1 MDAPPTP
8 DKNKHFEFNQFD
20 KKIEKEIK
28 GQTDIYTLQIGKY
41 KNIDNLVI
49 KIIPEKLKNLCFYLF
64 NANMAELI
72 VLSDIFK
79 YFQTIDDIIIEFEK
93 ISFEVEERNDELF
106 LIFFMFKI
114 SGDKKKIEFG
124 LKKII
129 ESSDNLIKYINLLSN
144 KIKELN
150 TTIFNSQSNEQIINF
165 QISQLKQE
173 NITLKTNAFNLSN
186 EKNNY
191 IIRCNQLQELLQ
203 NENNKYTKL
212 ENNYNQLK
220 NENMKLKEF
229 IQNEKNRYNELE
241 SICNQQ
247 KNEYMKLK
255 ELIQKENKRNNE
267 LESICI
273 QQKNENMKLKELIQK
288 ENKRN
293 NELESICIQQKN
305 EYMKLKELIQKENKR
320 NNELDNKYME
330 LKKKYELL
338 KEESQIGFK
347 ADASNILS
355 SPNKFKFITNYI
367 KIKQPSFNFNEIKL
381 LYRGSIQGDRT
392 KTCHQFCDNKQD
404 ILIFIK
410 TEKGNIFGGYSKI
423 GFKTSNKA
431 TYLMDNDCFLFSVNY
446 EKIFPC
452 IENKS
457 HISHISDVCGLCFTG
472 SLCFFDNFMTS
483 NDNCIY
489 KTIQQFFNRLDE
501 PFEMNG
507 GKSNFRCKELEVYQ
521 LIQNKA

>member
-79 YFQTIDDIIIEFEK
+79 YFKTIDDVIIEFEK

-114 SGDKKKIEFG
+114 SGEKKKIEFG

-129 ESSDNLIKYINLLSN
+129 ESSDNLIKYINFLSN

-173 NITLKTNAFNLSN
+173 NITLKTNALNLTN

-191 IIRCNQLQELLQ
+191 INRCNQLQELLQ

-212 ENNYNQLK
+212 KNNYNQLK
-220 NENMKLKEF
+220 NENKKLKEF
-229 IQNEKNRYNELE
+229 IQNENNRYNELE

-255 ELIQKENKRNNE
+255 EFIQNENNRYNE
-267 LESICI
+267 LEIICN
-273 QQKNENMKLKELIQK
+273 QQKNEYKKLQELIQK
-288 ENKRN
+288 ENKR
-293 NELESICIQQKN
+293 
-305 EYMKLKELIQKENKR
+305 Y
-320 NNELDNKYME
+320 NELDNKYME

-452 IENKS
+452 IENKN

>member
-72 VLSDIFK
+72 VSSDIFK
-79 YFQTIDDIIIEFEK
+79 YFKTIDDVIIEFEK

-114 SGDKKKIEFG
+114 SGEKKKIEFG

-212 ENNYNQLK
+212 ENNYNQL
-220 NENMKLKEF
+220 
-229 IQNEKNRYNELE
+229 
-241 SICNQQ
+241 
-247 KNEYMKLK
+247 
-255 ELIQKENKRNNE
+255 
-267 LESICI
+267 
-273 QQKNENMKLKELIQK
+273 KNENMKLKELIQK

-452 IENKS
+452 IENKC

>member
-8 DKNKHFEFNQFD
+8 DKNKHFEDNQFD

-72 VLSDIFK
+72 VSSDIFK
-79 YFQTIDDIIIEFEK
+79 YFKTIDDVIIEFEK
-93 ISFEVEERNDELF
+93 ISFEVEEKNDELF
-106 LIFFMFKI
+106 LIFFMFKL
-114 SGDKKKIEFG
+114 SGEKITIELSFKKMV
-124 LKKII
+124 
-129 ESSDNLIKYINLLSN
+129 ESSDNLIKYINFLSN

-173 NITLKTNAFNLSN
+173 NITLKTNALNLTN

-229 IQNEKNRYNELE
+229 IQNENNRYNELE
-241 SICNQQ
+241 SICN
-247 KNEYMKLK
+247 
-255 ELIQKENKRNNE
+255 
-267 LESICI
+267 
-273 QQKNENMKLKELIQK
+273 
-288 ENKRN
+288 
-293 NELESICIQQKN
+293 QQKN

-452 IENKS
+452 IENKC

-489 KTIQQFFNRLDE
+489 KTIQQFFNRLDD

-507 GKSNFRCKELEVYQ
+507 GKKEFIIKELEVYQ
-521 LIQNKA
+521 LL

>member
-1 MDAPPTP
+1 
-8 DKNKHFEFNQFD
+8 
-20 KKIEKEIK
+20 
-28 GQTDIYTLQIGKY
+28 
-41 KNIDNLVI
+41 
-49 KIIPEKLKNLCFYLF
+49 
-64 NANMAELI
+64 MAELI
-72 VLSDIFK
+72 ALSDIFK
-79 YFQTIDDIIIEFEK
+79 YFKTIDDVIIEFEK

-114 SGDKKKIEFG
+114 SGEKKKIELSF
-124 LKKII
+124 KKMV
-129 ESSDNLIKYINLLSN
+129 ESSDNLIKYINFLSN

-173 NITLKTNAFNLSN
+173 NITLKTNALNLTN

-203 NENNKYTKL
+203 NENNKYTVL

-229 IQNEKNRYNELE
+229 IQNESNRYNELE

-247 KNEYMKLK
+247 KKEYMKLQ
-255 ELIQKENKRNNE
+255 ELIQKENKR
-267 LESICI
+267 
-273 QQKNENMKLKELIQK
+273 
-288 ENKRN
+288 
-293 NELESICIQQKN
+293 
-305 EYMKLKELIQKENKR
+305 Y
-320 NNELDNKYME
+320 NELDNKYME

-452 IENKS
+452 IENKC

>member
-49 KIIPEKLKNLCFYLF
+49 KIIPEKLKNLWFYLF

-72 VLSDIFK
+72 VSSDIFK
-79 YFQTIDDIIIEFEK
+79 YFKTIDDVIIEFEK

-106 LIFFMFKI
+106 LVFFMFKI
-114 SGDKKKIEFG
+114 SGEKMKIELSF
-124 LKKII
+124 KKMV

-173 NITLKTNAFNLSN
+173 NITLKTNALNLTN

-229 IQNEKNRYNELE
+229 IQNENNRY
-241 SICNQQ
+241 
-247 KNEYMKLK
+247 
-255 ELIQKENKRNNE
+255 
-267 LESICI
+267 
-273 QQKNENMKLKELIQK
+273 
-288 ENKRN
+288 
-293 NELESICIQQKN
+293 
-305 EYMKLKELIQKENKR
+305 
-320 NNELDNKYME
+320 NELDNKYME

-452 IENKS
+452 IENKC

>member
-49 KIIPEKLKNLCFYLF
+49 KIIPEKLKNLWFYLF

-72 VLSDIFK
+72 VSSDIFK
-79 YFQTIDDIIIEFEK
+79 YFKTIDDVIIEFEK

-106 LIFFMFKI
+106 LVFFMFKI
-114 SGDKKKIEFG
+114 SGEKMKIEFG
-124 LKKII
+124 FKKMI

-150 TTIFNSQSNEQIINF
+150 TTIFNSQNNEQIINF

-173 NITLKTNAFNLSN
+173 NITLKTNALNLSN

-229 IQNEKNRYNELE
+229 IQIENNRY
-241 SICNQQ
+241 
-247 KNEYMKLK
+247 
-255 ELIQKENKRNNE
+255 
-267 LESICI
+267 
-273 QQKNENMKLKELIQK
+273 
-288 ENKRN
+288 
-293 NELESICIQQKN
+293 
-305 EYMKLKELIQKENKR
+305 
-320 NNELDNKYME
+320 NELDNKYME
-330 LKKKYELL
+330 LKKKYELQ

-452 IENKS
+452 IENKC

-489 KTIQQFFNRLDE
+489 KTILQFFNRLDE

-521 LIQNKA
+521 LIQNTA

>member
-1 MDAPPTP
+1 
-8 DKNKHFEFNQFD
+8 
-20 KKIEKEIK
+20 
-28 GQTDIYTLQIGKY
+28 
-41 KNIDNLVI
+41 
-49 KIIPEKLKNLCFYLF
+49 
-64 NANMAELI
+64 MAELI
-72 VLSDIFK
+72 VSSDIFK
-79 YFQTIDDIIIEFEK
+79 YFKTIDDVIIEFEK
-93 ISFEVEERNDELF
+93 ISFEVEEKNDELF
-106 LIFFMFKI
+106 LILFMFKI
-114 SGDKKKIEFG
+114 SGEKIKIELSF
-124 LKKII
+124 KKMV

-173 NITLKTNAFNLSN
+173 NITLKTNALNLTN

-229 IQNEKNRYNELE
+229 ILNENNRYNELE

-255 ELIQKENKRNNE
+255 ELIQKENKR
-267 LESICI
+267 
-273 QQKNENMKLKELIQK
+273 
-288 ENKRN
+288 
-293 NELESICIQQKN
+293 
-305 EYMKLKELIQKENKR
+305 Y
-320 NNELDNKYME
+320 NELDNKYME

-452 IENKS
+452 IENKC

>member
-64 NANMAELI
+64 NANMPELI
-72 VLSDIFK
+72 ALSDIFK
-79 YFQTIDDIIIEFEK
+79 YFKTIDDVIIEF
-93 ISFEVEERNDELF
+93 
-106 LIFFMFKI
+106 FFMFKI
-114 SGDKKKIEFG
+114 SGEKIKIELSF
-124 LKKII
+124 KKTV

-173 NITLKTNAFNLSN
+173 NITLKTNALNLSN

-229 IQNEKNRYNELE
+229 IINENNRYNELE

-255 ELIQKENKRNNE
+255 ELIQKE
-267 LESICI
+267 IYGI
-273 QQKNENMKLKELIQK
+273 
-288 ENKRN
+288 
-293 NELESICIQQKN
+293 
-305 EYMKLKELIQKENKR
+305 
-320 NNELDNKYME
+320 
-330 LKKKYELL
+330 KKK
-338 KEESQIGFK
+338 
-347 ADASNILS
+347 NM
-355 SPNKFKFITNYI
+355 NY
-367 KIKQPSFNFNEIKL
+367 
-381 LYRGSIQGDRT
+381 
-392 KTCHQFCDNKQD
+392 
-404 ILIFIK
+404 
-410 TEKGNIFGGYSKI
+410 
-423 GFKTSNKA
+423 
-431 TYLMDNDCFLFSVNY
+431 
-446 EKIFPC
+446 
-452 IENKS
+452 
-457 HISHISDVCGLCFTG
+457 
-472 SLCFFDNFMTS
+472 
-483 NDNCIY
+483 
-489 KTIQQFFNRLDE
+489 
-501 PFEMNG
+501 
-507 GKSNFRCKELEVYQ
+507 
-521 LIQNKA
+521 

>member
-64 NANMAELI
+64 NANLSELI
-72 VLSDIFK
+72 AVSDIFK
-79 YFQTIDDIIIEFEK
+79 YFKTIDDIIIEFEK
-93 ISFEVEERNDELF
+93 ISFEVEERNNELF
-106 LIFFMFKI
+106 LIFFMFKLSGEKKTIEI
-114 SGDKKKIEFG
+114 SFKKM
-124 LKKII
+124 I
-129 ESSDNLIKYINLLSN
+129 ESSDNLIKYINFLSN

-173 NITLKTNAFNLSN
+173 NITLKTNALNLSN
-186 EKNNY
+186 ENNNY

-229 IQNEKNRYNELE
+229 IQNENNRYNELE
-241 SICNQQ
+241 SIFN
-247 KNEYMKLK
+247 
-255 ELIQKENKRNNE
+255 
-267 LESICI
+267 
-273 QQKNENMKLKELIQK
+273 
-288 ENKRN
+288 
-293 NELESICIQQKN
+293 QQKN

-392 KTCHQFCDNKQD
+392 KTCHQFCDDKQD

-452 IENKS
+452 IENKN

-521 LIQNKA
+521 LI

>member
-72 VLSDIFK
+72 VSSDIFK
-79 YFQTIDDIIIEFEK
+79 YFKTIDDVIIEFEK

-106 LIFFMFKI
+106 LIFIMFKL
-114 SGDKKKIEFG
+114 SGEKIAIEFSF
-124 LKKII
+124 KKMI

-173 NITLKTNAFNLSN
+173 NITLKTNALNLSN

-229 IQNEKNRYNELE
+229 IQNENNRYNELE

-247 KNEYMKLK
+247 KKEYMKLQ
-255 ELIQKENKRNNE
+255 ELIQKENKR
-267 LESICI
+267 
-273 QQKNENMKLKELIQK
+273 
-288 ENKRN
+288 
-293 NELESICIQQKN
+293 
-305 EYMKLKELIQKENKR
+305 Y
-320 NNELDNKYME
+320 NELDNKYME

-452 IENKS
+452 IENKC

>member
-64 NANMAELI
+64 NANMPELI
-72 VLSDIFK
+72 ALSDIFK
-79 YFQTIDDIIIEFEK
+79 YFKTIDDVIIEFEK

-114 SGDKKKIEFG
+114 SGEKIKIEFSF
-124 LKKII
+124 KKMI
-129 ESSDNLIKYINLLSN
+129 ESSDNLIKYINFLSN

-173 NITLKTNAFNLSN
+173 NITLKTNALNLSN

-229 IQNEKNRYNELE
+229 IQNENNRYNELE
-241 SICNQQ
+241 SICN
-247 KNEYMKLK
+247 
-255 ELIQKENKRNNE
+255 
-267 LESICI
+267 
-273 QQKNENMKLKELIQK
+273 
-288 ENKRN
+288 
-293 NELESICIQQKN
+293 QQKN

-452 IENKS
+452 IENKN

>member
-8 DKNKHFEFNQFD
+8 DKNKLFESNQFD

-64 NANMAELI
+64 NVNMPELI
-72 VLSDIFK
+72 ALSDIFK
-79 YFQTIDDIIIEFEK
+79 YFKTIDDVIIEFEK

-114 SGDKKKIEFG
+114 SGEKIKIEFSF
-124 LKKII
+124 KKMI

-173 NITLKTNAFNLSN
+173 NITLKTNALNLTN

-229 IQNEKNRYNELE
+229 IQNENNRY
-241 SICNQQ
+241 
-247 KNEYMKLK
+247 
-255 ELIQKENKRNNE
+255 
-267 LESICI
+267 
-273 QQKNENMKLKELIQK
+273 
-288 ENKRN
+288 
-293 NELESICIQQKN
+293 
-305 EYMKLKELIQKENKR
+305 
-320 NNELDNKYME
+320 NELDNKYME

-452 IENKS
+452 IENKC

>member
-72 VLSDIFK
+72 VSSDIFK
-79 YFQTIDDIIIEFEK
+79 YFKTIDDVIIEFEK

-114 SGDKKKIEFG
+114 SGEKMKIELSF
-124 LKKII
+124 KKMV

-173 NITLKTNAFNLSN
+173 NITLKTNALNLSN

-191 IIRCNQLQELLQ
+191 IIRSFQLQELLQ

-229 IQNEKNRYNELE
+229 IQIENNRY
-241 SICNQQ
+241 
-247 KNEYMKLK
+247 
-255 ELIQKENKRNNE
+255 
-267 LESICI
+267 
-273 QQKNENMKLKELIQK
+273 
-288 ENKRN
+288 
-293 NELESICIQQKN
+293 
-305 EYMKLKELIQKENKR
+305 
-320 NNELDNKYME
+320 NELDNKYME

-452 IENKS
+452 IENKC

>member
-72 VLSDIFK
+72 VSSDIFK
-79 YFQTIDDIIIEFEK
+79 YFKTIDDVIIEFEK

-106 LIFFMFKI
+106 LIFFMFKL
-114 SGDKKKIEFG
+114 SGEKKTIEFSF
-124 LKKII
+124 KKMI

-186 EKNNY
+186 EKNNC
-191 IIRCNQLQELLQ
+191 INRCNQLQKLLQ

-229 IQNEKNRYNELE
+229 IQNENNRY
-241 SICNQQ
+241 
-247 KNEYMKLK
+247 
-255 ELIQKENKRNNE
+255 
-267 LESICI
+267 
-273 QQKNENMKLKELIQK
+273 
-288 ENKRN
+288 
-293 NELESICIQQKN
+293 
-305 EYMKLKELIQKENKR
+305 
-320 NNELDNKYME
+320 NELDNKYME

-452 IENKS
+452 IENKN

>member
-49 KIIPEKLKNLCFYLF
+49 KIIPEKLKNLWFYLF

-72 VLSDIFK
+72 VSSDIFK
-79 YFQTIDDIIIEFEK
+79 YFKTIDDVIIEFEK

-114 SGDKKKIEFG
+114 SGEKMKIELHF
-124 LKKII
+124 KKMID
-129 ESSDNLIKYINLLSN
+129 SSDNLIKYINFLSN

-173 NITLKTNAFNLSN
+173 NITLKTNALNLSN

-229 IQNEKNRYNELE
+229 IQNENNRYNELE

-267 LESICI
+267 LESIC
-273 QQKNENMKLKELIQK
+273 N
-288 ENKRN
+288 
-293 NELESICIQQKN
+293 QQKN

-452 IENKS
+452 IENKN

-489 KTIQQFFNRLDE
+489 KTILQFFNRLDE

-521 LIQNKA
+521 LI

>member
-49 KIIPEKLKNLCFYLF
+49 KIIPEKLKNLWFYLF

-72 VLSDIFK
+72 VSSDIFK
-79 YFQTIDDIIIEFEK
+79 YFKTIDDVIIEFEK

-114 SGDKKKIEFG
+114 SGEKMKIELHF
-124 LKKII
+124 KKMID
-129 ESSDNLIKYINLLSN
+129 SSDNLIKYINFLSN

-173 NITLKTNAFNLSN
+173 NITLKTNALNLSN

-229 IQNEKNRYNELE
+229 IQIENNRY
-241 SICNQQ
+241 
-247 KNEYMKLK
+247 
-255 ELIQKENKRNNE
+255 
-267 LESICI
+267 
-273 QQKNENMKLKELIQK
+273 
-288 ENKRN
+288 
-293 NELESICIQQKN
+293 
-305 EYMKLKELIQKENKR
+305 
-320 NNELDNKYME
+320 NELDNKYME

-452 IENKS
+452 IENKN

>member
-72 VLSDIFK
+72 VSSDIFK
-79 YFQTIDDIIIEFEK
+79 YFKTIDDVIIEFEK
-93 ISFEVEERNDELF
+93 ISFEVEERNDGLF
-106 LIFFMFKI
+106 LVFFMFKI
-114 SGDKKKIEFG
+114 SGEKKKIEFG

-173 NITLKTNAFNLSN
+173 NITLKTNALNLSN

-191 IIRCNQLQELLQ
+191 IIRSFQLQELLQ

-220 NENMKLKEF
+220 NE
-229 IQNEKNRYNELE
+229 
-241 SICNQQ
+241 
-247 KNEYMKLK
+247 
-255 ELIQKENKRNNE
+255 
-267 LESICI
+267 
-273 QQKNENMKLKELIQK
+273 
-288 ENKRN
+288 
-293 NELESICIQQKN
+293 
-305 EYMKLKELIQKENKR
+305 
-320 NNELDNKYME
+320 YME

-392 KTCHQFCDNKQD
+392 KTCHQFCDDKQD

-452 IENKS
+452 IENKC

-489 KTIQQFFNRLDE
+489 KTILQFFNRLDE

>member
-72 VLSDIFK
+72 VSSDIFK
-79 YFQTIDDIIIEFEK
+79 YFKTIDDVIIEFEK
-93 ISFEVEERNDELF
+93 ISFEVEEKNDELF

-114 SGDKKKIEFG
+114 SGEKMKIEFG
-124 LKKII
+124 FKKMI

-173 NITLKTNAFNLSN
+173 NITLKTNVFNLTN

-229 IQNEKNRYNELE
+229 ILNENNRYNELE

-247 KNEYMKLK
+247 KNEYMKLQ
-255 ELIQKENKRNNE
+255 ELIQKENKRYNE
-267 LESICI
+267 LE
-273 QQKNENMKLKELIQK
+273 
-288 ENKRN
+288 
-293 NELESICIQQKN
+293 
-305 EYMKLKELIQKENKR
+305 
-320 NNELDNKYME
+320 NKYME

-452 IENKS
+452 IENKC

-489 KTIQQFFNRLDE
+489 KTILQFFNRLDE

-521 LIQNKA
+521 LIQNTA

>member
-8 DKNKHFEFNQFD
+8 DKNKLFESNQFD

-64 NANMAELI
+64 NANMPELI
-72 VLSDIFK
+72 ALSDIFK
-79 YFQTIDDIIIEFEK
+79 YFKTIDDVIIEFEK

-106 LIFFMFKI
+106 LIFFMFKL
-114 SGDKKKIEFG
+114 SGEKIAIEFSF
-124 LKKII
+124 KKMI
-129 ESSDNLIKYINLLSN
+129 ESSDNLIKYINFLSN

-173 NITLKTNAFNLSN
+173 NITLKTNALNLSN

-229 IQNEKNRYNELE
+229 IQNENNRYNELE

-247 KNEYMKLK
+247 KNEYKKLQ
-255 ELIQKENKRNNE
+255 ELIQKENKR
-267 LESICI
+267 
-273 QQKNENMKLKELIQK
+273 
-288 ENKRN
+288 
-293 NELESICIQQKN
+293 
-305 EYMKLKELIQKENKR
+305 Y
-320 NNELDNKYME
+320 NELDNKYME

-452 IENKS
+452 IENKN

>member
-1 MDAPPTP
+1 
-8 DKNKHFEFNQFD
+8 
-20 KKIEKEIK
+20 
-28 GQTDIYTLQIGKY
+28 
-41 KNIDNLVI
+41 
-49 KIIPEKLKNLCFYLF
+49 
-64 NANMAELI
+64 
-72 VLSDIFK
+72 
-79 YFQTIDDIIIEFEK
+79 
-93 ISFEVEERNDELF
+93 
-106 LIFFMFKI
+106 
-114 SGDKKKIEFG
+114 
-124 LKKII
+124 
-129 ESSDNLIKYINLLSN
+129 
-144 KIKELN
+144 
-150 TTIFNSQSNEQIINF
+150 
-165 QISQLKQE
+165 
-173 NITLKTNAFNLSN
+173 
-186 EKNNY
+186 
-191 IIRCNQLQELLQ
+191 
-203 NENNKYTKL
+203 
-212 ENNYNQLK
+212 
-220 NENMKLKEF
+220 MKLKEF
-229 IQNEKNRYNELE
+229 IQNENNRYNELE
-241 SICNQQ
+241 SICN
-247 KNEYMKLK
+247 
-255 ELIQKENKRNNE
+255 
-267 LESICI
+267 
-273 QQKNENMKLKELIQK
+273 
-288 ENKRN
+288 
-293 NELESICIQQKN
+293 QQKN

-392 KTCHQFCDNKQD
+392 KTCHQFCDDKQD

-452 IENKS
+452 IENKC

>member
-49 KIIPEKLKNLCFYLF
+49 KIIPEKLKNLWFYLF

-72 VLSDIFK
+72 VSSDIFK
-79 YFQTIDDIIIEFEK
+79 YFKTIDDVIIEFEK

-114 SGDKKKIEFG
+114 SGEKIKIELSF
-124 LKKII
+124 KKMV

-150 TTIFNSQSNEQIINF
+150 TAIFNSQSNEQIINF

-220 NENMKLKEF
+220 NE
-229 IQNEKNRYNELE
+229 
-241 SICNQQ
+241 
-247 KNEYMKLK
+247 
-255 ELIQKENKRNNE
+255 
-267 LESICI
+267 
-273 QQKNENMKLKELIQK
+273 
-288 ENKRN
+288 
-293 NELESICIQQKN
+293 
-305 EYMKLKELIQKENKR
+305 
-320 NNELDNKYME
+320 YME

-431 TYLMDNDCFLFSVNY
+431 TYLIDNDCFLFSVNY

-452 IENKS
+452 IENKN

>member
-64 NANMAELI
+64 NANMPELI
-72 VLSDIFK
+72 ALSDIFK
-79 YFQTIDDIIIEFEK
+79 YFKTIDDVIIEFEK

-114 SGDKKKIEFG
+114 SGEKIKIELSF
-124 LKKII
+124 KKMV

-173 NITLKTNAFNLSN
+173 NITLKTNALNLTN

-229 IQNEKNRYNELE
+229 IKNENNRYNELE

-255 ELIQKENKRNNE
+255 KFIQNENNRYNELESICNQQKNEYKKLQELIQKENKR
-267 LESICI
+267 
-273 QQKNENMKLKELIQK
+273 
-288 ENKRN
+288 
-293 NELESICIQQKN
+293 
-305 EYMKLKELIQKENKR
+305 Y
-320 NNELDNKYME
+320 NELDNKYM
-330 LKKKYELL
+330 KKK
-338 KEESQIGFK
+338 KK
-347 ADASNILS
+347 
-355 SPNKFKFITNYI
+355 
-367 KIKQPSFNFNEIKL
+367 
-381 LYRGSIQGDRT
+381 
-392 KTCHQFCDNKQD
+392 
-404 ILIFIK
+404 
-410 TEKGNIFGGYSKI
+410 
-423 GFKTSNKA
+423 
-431 TYLMDNDCFLFSVNY
+431 
-446 EKIFPC
+446 
-452 IENKS
+452 
-457 HISHISDVCGLCFTG
+457 
-472 SLCFFDNFMTS
+472 
-483 NDNCIY
+483 
-489 KTIQQFFNRLDE
+489 
-501 PFEMNG
+501 
-507 GKSNFRCKELEVYQ
+507 
-521 LIQNKA
+521 

>member
-72 VLSDIFK
+72 VSSDIFK
-79 YFQTIDDIIIEFEK
+79 YFKTIDDVIIEFEK

-114 SGDKKKIEFG
+114 SGEKKKIEFG

-229 IQNEKNRYNELE
+229 IQNENNRYNELE

-247 KNEYMKLK
+247 KNE
-255 ELIQKENKRNNE
+255 N
-267 LESICI
+267 
-273 QQKNENMKLKELIQK
+273 
-288 ENKRN
+288 
-293 NELESICIQQKN
+293 
-305 EYMKLKELIQKENKR
+305 MKLKELIQKENKR

-381 LYRGSIQGDRT
+381 LYRGSVQGDRT
-392 KTCHQFCDNKQD
+392 KTCHQFCDDKQD

-452 IENKS
+452 IENKC

-507 GKSNFRCKELEVYQ
+507 GKSNFRCKELEVH
-521 LIQNKA
+521 

>member
-72 VLSDIFK
+72 VSSDIFK
-79 YFQTIDDIIIEFEK
+79 YFKTIDDVIIEFEK

-114 SGDKKKIEFG
+114 SGEKKKIEFG

-229 IQNEKNRYNELE
+229 IQNENNRYNELE

-247 KNEYMKLK
+247 KNE
-255 ELIQKENKRNNE
+255 N
-267 LESICI
+267 
-273 QQKNENMKLKELIQK
+273 
-288 ENKRN
+288 
-293 NELESICIQQKN
+293 
-305 EYMKLKELIQKENKR
+305 MKLKELIQKENKR

>member
-8 DKNKHFEFNQFD
+8 DKNKYFEFNQFD

-49 KIIPEKLKNLCFYLF
+49 KIIPEKLKNLWFYLF
-64 NANMAELI
+64 NANMPELI
-72 VLSDIFK
+72 ALSDIFK
-79 YFQTIDDIIIEFEK
+79 YFKTIDDVIIEFEK

-114 SGDKKKIEFG
+114 SGEKIKIELSF
-124 LKKII
+124 KKMV
-129 ESSDNLIKYINLLSN
+129 ESSDNLIKYINFLSN

-229 IQNEKNRYNELE
+229 IKNENNRYNELE

-273 QQKNENMKLKELIQK
+273 QQKNE
-288 ENKRN
+288 
-293 NELESICIQQKN
+293 
-305 EYMKLKELIQKENKR
+305 YMKLKEIIQKENKR

-452 IENKS
+452 IENKN

>member
-49 KIIPEKLKNLCFYLF
+49 KIIPEKLKNLWFYLF

-72 VLSDIFK
+72 VSSDIFK
-79 YFQTIDDIIIEFEK
+79 YFKTIDDVIIEFEK

-114 SGDKKKIEFG
+114 SGEKIKIELSF
-124 LKKII
+124 KKMV
-129 ESSDNLIKYINLLSN
+129 ESSDNLIKYINFLSN

-173 NITLKTNAFNLSN
+173 NITLKTNALNLTN

-203 NENNKYTKL
+203 NENNEYTKL

-229 IQNEKNRYNELE
+229 IQNENNRY
-241 SICNQQ
+241 
-247 KNEYMKLK
+247 
-255 ELIQKENKRNNE
+255 
-267 LESICI
+267 
-273 QQKNENMKLKELIQK
+273 
-288 ENKRN
+288 
-293 NELESICIQQKN
+293 
-305 EYMKLKELIQKENKR
+305 
-320 NNELDNKYME
+320 NELDNKYME
-330 LKKKYELL
+330 LKKKYELQ
-338 KEESQIGFK
+338 KEEYQIGFK

-452 IENKS
+452 IENKC

>member
-64 NANMAELI
+64 NANMPELI
-72 VLSDIFK
+72 ALLDIFK
-79 YFQTIDDIIIEFEK
+79 YFKTIDDVIIEFEK
-93 ISFEVEERNDELF
+93 ISFEVEEKNDELF

-114 SGDKKKIEFG
+114 SGEKIKIELSF
-124 LKKII
+124 KKMV
-129 ESSDNLIKYINLLSN
+129 ESSDNLIKYINFLSN

-173 NITLKTNAFNLSN
+173 NITLKTNALNLSN

-229 IQNEKNRYNELE
+229 IQNENNRYNELE

-273 QQKNENMKLKELIQK
+273 QQKNEYMKLQELIQK
-288 ENKRN
+288 ENKR
-293 NELESICIQQKN
+293 
-305 EYMKLKELIQKENKR
+305 Y
-320 NNELDNKYME
+320 NELDNKYME

-392 KTCHQFCDNKQD
+392 KTCHQFCDDKQD

-452 IENKS
+452 IENKC

>member
-64 NANMAELI
+64 NANMPELI
-72 VLSDIFK
+72 ALSDIFK
-79 YFQTIDDIIIEFEK
+79 YFKTIDDVIIEFEK
-93 ISFEVEERNDELF
+93 ISFEVEEKNDELF
-106 LIFFMFKI
+106 LILFMFKI
-114 SGDKKKIEFG
+114 SGEKMKIELSF
-124 LKKII
+124 KKMV
-129 ESSDNLIKYINLLSN
+129 ESSDNLIKYINFLSN

-173 NITLKTNAFNLSN
+173 NITLKTNALNLTN

-229 IQNEKNRYNELE
+229 IQNENNRY
-241 SICNQQ
+241 
-247 KNEYMKLK
+247 
-255 ELIQKENKRNNE
+255 
-267 LESICI
+267 
-273 QQKNENMKLKELIQK
+273 
-288 ENKRN
+288 
-293 NELESICIQQKN
+293 
-305 EYMKLKELIQKENKR
+305 
-320 NNELDNKYME
+320 NELDNKYME

-452 IENKS
+452 IENKN

>member
-64 NANMAELI
+64 YANMPELI
-72 VLSDIFK
+72 ALSDIFK
-79 YFQTIDDIIIEFEK
+79 YFKTIDDVIIEFEK
-93 ISFEVEERNDELF
+93 ISFEVEEKNDELF

-114 SGDKKKIEFG
+114 SGEKIKIELSF
-124 LKKII
+124 KKMV

-173 NITLKTNAFNLSN
+173 NITLKTNALNLSN

-191 IIRCNQLQELLQ
+191 IIRSFQLQELLQ

-229 IQNEKNRYNELE
+229 IQNENNRY
-241 SICNQQ
+241 
-247 KNEYMKLK
+247 
-255 ELIQKENKRNNE
+255 
-267 LESICI
+267 
-273 QQKNENMKLKELIQK
+273 
-288 ENKRN
+288 
-293 NELESICIQQKN
+293 
-305 EYMKLKELIQKENKR
+305 
-320 NNELDNKYME
+320 NELDNKYME

-392 KTCHQFCDNKQD
+392 KTCHQFCDDKQD

-452 IENKS
+452 IENKC

-521 LIQNKA
+521 LIQNTA

>member
-79 YFQTIDDIIIEFEK
+79 YFKTIDDVIIEFEK

-106 LIFFMFKI
+106 LIFIMFKL
-114 SGDKKKIEFG
+114 SGEKIAIEFSF
-124 LKKII
+124 KKMI
-129 ESSDNLIKYINLLSN
+129 ESSDNLIKYINFLSN

-173 NITLKTNAFNLSN
+173 NITLKTNALNLSN

-229 IQNEKNRYNELE
+229 IQNENNRY
-241 SICNQQ
+241 
-247 KNEYMKLK
+247 
-255 ELIQKENKRNNE
+255 
-267 LESICI
+267 
-273 QQKNENMKLKELIQK
+273 
-288 ENKRN
+288 
-293 NELESICIQQKN
+293 
-305 EYMKLKELIQKENKR
+305 
-320 NNELDNKYME
+320 NELDNKYME

-392 KTCHQFCDNKQD
+392 KTCHQFCDDKQD

-452 IENKS
+452 IENKC

>member
-64 NANMAELI
+64 NANMPELI
-72 VLSDIFK
+72 ALSDIFK
-79 YFQTIDDIIIEFEK
+79 YFKTIDDVIIEFEK
-93 ISFEVEERNDELF
+93 INFEVEEKNDELF

-114 SGDKKKIEFG
+114 SGEKKKIEFG

-129 ESSDNLIKYINLLSN
+129 ESSDNLIKYINFLSN
-144 KIKELN
+144 KIKELK

-173 NITLKTNAFNLSN
+173 NITLKTNALNLTN

-220 NENMKLKEF
+220 NENKKLKEF
-229 IQNEKNRYNELE
+229 IQNENNRYNELE
-241 SICNQQ
+241 SICN
-247 KNEYMKLK
+247 
-255 ELIQKENKRNNE
+255 
-267 LESICI
+267 
-273 QQKNENMKLKELIQK
+273 
-288 ENKRN
+288 
-293 NELESICIQQKN
+293 QQKN

-392 KTCHQFCDNKQD
+392 KTCHQFCDDKQD

-452 IENKS
+452 IENKN

>member
-79 YFQTIDDIIIEFEK
+79 YFKTIDDVIIEFEK

-106 LIFFMFKI
+106 LIFIMFKL
-114 SGDKKKIEFG
+114 SGEKIAIEFSF
-124 LKKII
+124 KKMI

-173 NITLKTNAFNLSN
+173 NITLKTNALNLSN

-229 IQNEKNRYNELE
+229 IQNENNRY
-241 SICNQQ
+241 
-247 KNEYMKLK
+247 
-255 ELIQKENKRNNE
+255 
-267 LESICI
+267 
-273 QQKNENMKLKELIQK
+273 
-288 ENKRN
+288 
-293 NELESICIQQKN
+293 
-305 EYMKLKELIQKENKR
+305 
-320 NNELDNKYME
+320 NELDNKYME

-392 KTCHQFCDNKQD
+392 KTCHQFCDDKQD

-452 IENKS
+452 IENKC

>member
-8 DKNKHFEFNQFD
+8 DKNKHFEDNQFD

-49 KIIPEKLKNLCFYLF
+49 KIIPEKLKNLWFYLF
-64 NANMAELI
+64 NANMPELI
-72 VLSDIFK
+72 ALSDIFK
-79 YFQTIDDIIIEFEK
+79 YFKTIDDVIIEFEK

-114 SGDKKKIEFG
+114 SGEKIKIELSF
-124 LKKII
+124 KKMV

-173 NITLKTNAFNLSN
+173 NITLKTNALNLSN

-191 IIRCNQLQELLQ
+191 IIRSFQLQELLQ

-229 IQNEKNRYNELE
+229 IQIENNRY
-241 SICNQQ
+241 
-247 KNEYMKLK
+247 
-255 ELIQKENKRNNE
+255 
-267 LESICI
+267 
-273 QQKNENMKLKELIQK
+273 
-288 ENKRN
+288 
-293 NELESICIQQKN
+293 
-305 EYMKLKELIQKENKR
+305 
-320 NNELDNKYME
+320 NELDNKYME

-452 IENKS
+452 IENKN

>member
-8 DKNKHFEFNQFD
+8 DKNKHFEDNQFD

-49 KIIPEKLKNLCFYLF
+49 KIIPEKLKNLWFYLF

-72 VLSDIFK
+72 VSSDIFK
-79 YFQTIDDIIIEFEK
+79 YFKTIDDVIIEFEK

-106 LIFFMFKI
+106 LVFFMFKI
-114 SGDKKKIEFG
+114 SGEKMKIEFG
-124 LKKII
+124 FKKMI

-173 NITLKTNAFNLSN
+173 NITLKTNALNLSN

-220 NENMKLKEF
+220 NENMKLKKF
-229 IQNEKNRYNELE
+229 IQNESNRYNELE

-247 KNEYMKLK
+247 KKEYMKLQ
-255 ELIQKENKRNNE
+255 ELIQKENKR
-267 LESICI
+267 
-273 QQKNENMKLKELIQK
+273 
-288 ENKRN
+288 
-293 NELESICIQQKN
+293 
-305 EYMKLKELIQKENKR
+305 Y
-320 NNELDNKYME
+320 NELDNKYME

-347 ADASNILS
+347 ADESNILS

-452 IENKS
+452 IENKC

>member
-72 VLSDIFK
+72 VSSDIFK
-79 YFQTIDDIIIEFEK
+79 YFKTIDDVIIEFEK

-114 SGDKKKIEFG
+114 SGEKKKIEFG

-229 IQNEKNRYNELE
+229 IQNENNRYNELE
-241 SICNQQ
+241 SICN
-247 KNEYMKLK
+247 
-255 ELIQKENKRNNE
+255 
-267 LESICI
+267 
-273 QQKNENMKLKELIQK
+273 
-288 ENKRN
+288 
-293 NELESICIQQKN
+293 QQKN

-452 IENKS
+452 IENKN

>member
-1 MDAPPTP
+1 MGCFLFFLCS
-8 DKNKHFEFNQFD
+8 KFL
-20 KKIEKEIK
+20 EK
-28 GQTDIYTLQIGKY
+28 
-41 KNIDNLVI
+41 
-49 KIIPEKLKNLCFYLF
+49 
-64 NANMAELI
+64 
-72 VLSDIFK
+72 
-79 YFQTIDDIIIEFEK
+79 
-93 ISFEVEERNDELF
+93 
-106 LIFFMFKI
+106 
-114 SGDKKKIEFG
+114 KKKIEFG

-129 ESSDNLIKYINLLSN
+129 ESSDNLIKYINFLSN

-173 NITLKTNAFNLSN
+173 NITLKTNALNLSN

-229 IQNEKNRYNELE
+229 IQNENNRY
-241 SICNQQ
+241 
-247 KNEYMKLK
+247 
-255 ELIQKENKRNNE
+255 
-267 LESICI
+267 
-273 QQKNENMKLKELIQK
+273 
-288 ENKRN
+288 
-293 NELESICIQQKN
+293 
-305 EYMKLKELIQKENKR
+305 
-320 NNELDNKYME
+320 NELDNKYME
-330 LKKKYELL
+330 LKKKYELQ

-452 IENKS
+452 IENKC

>member
-72 VLSDIFK
+72 VSSDIFK
-79 YFQTIDDIIIEFEK
+79 YFKTIDDLIIEFEK

-106 LIFFMFKI
+106 LIFFMFKL
-114 SGDKKKIEFG
+114 SGEKKTIELSF
-124 LKKII
+124 KKMV
-129 ESSDNLIKYINLLSN
+129 ESSDNLIKYINFLSN

-173 NITLKTNAFNLSN
+173 NITLKTNALNLTN

-229 IQNEKNRYNELE
+229 IQNENNRYKELE

-247 KNEYMKLK
+247 KNEYKKLQ
-255 ELIQKENKRNNE
+255 ELIQKENKRF
-267 LESICI
+267 
-273 QQKNENMKLKELIQK
+273 
-288 ENKRN
+288 
-293 NELESICIQQKN
+293 
-305 EYMKLKELIQKENKR
+305 
-320 NNELDNKYME
+320 NELDNKYME

-392 KTCHQFCDNKQD
+392 KICHQFCDDKQD

-452 IENKS
+452 IENKC

>member
-64 NANMAELI
+64 NANLSELI
-72 VLSDIFK
+72 AVSDIFK
-79 YFQTIDDIIIEFEK
+79 YFKTIDDIIIEFEK
-93 ISFEVEERNDELF
+93 ISFEVEERNNELF
-106 LIFFMFKI
+106 LIFFMFKLSGEKKTIEI
-114 SGDKKKIEFG
+114 SFKKM
-124 LKKII
+124 I
-129 ESSDNLIKYINLLSN
+129 ESSDNLIKYINFLSN

-173 NITLKTNAFNLSN
+173 NLSLKTNALNLTN
-186 EKNNY
+186 EKNNF

-229 IQNEKNRYNELE
+229 ILNENNRYNELE

-247 KNEYMKLK
+247 KNEYMKLQ
-255 ELIQKENKRNNE
+255 ELIQKENKRYNE
-267 LESICI
+267 LE
-273 QQKNENMKLKELIQK
+273 
-288 ENKRN
+288 
-293 NELESICIQQKN
+293 
-305 EYMKLKELIQKENKR
+305 
-320 NNELDNKYME
+320 NKYME

-452 IENKS
+452 IENKN

>member
-49 KIIPEKLKNLCFYLF
+49 KIIPEKLKNLWFYLF

-72 VLSDIFK
+72 VSSDIFK
-79 YFQTIDDIIIEFEK
+79 YFKTIDDVIIEFEK
-93 ISFEVEERNDELF
+93 ISFEVEERNDGLF
-106 LIFFMFKI
+106 LVFFMFKI
-114 SGDKKKIEFG
+114 SGEKMKIEFG
-124 LKKII
+124 FKKMI

-173 NITLKTNAFNLSN
+173 NITLKTNALNLSN

-229 IQNEKNRYNELE
+229 IQNENNRYNELE

-247 KNEYMKLK
+247 KNEYMKLQ
-255 ELIQKENKRNNE
+255 ELIQKENKR
-267 LESICI
+267 
-273 QQKNENMKLKELIQK
+273 
-288 ENKRN
+288 
-293 NELESICIQQKN
+293 
-305 EYMKLKELIQKENKR
+305 Y
-320 NNELDNKYME
+320 NELDNKYME

-452 IENKS
+452 IENKC